1 MGLFRPPEE
10 RARGDRFADVLRL
23 SGRYR
28 TTPAGVVVTDQVAM
42 AHSAVWACTSLY
54 SRLISTLPFH
64 AYRETG
70 GISRRIATPAVL
82 SQPNPGQ
89 RFPHWASQVV
99 ESLVLRGNAFGLV
112 LGRNAAGRPT
122 GVQVLH
128 PDLVQARYD
137 YRSDEIS
144 YRIGGVEVPADAV
157 WRCAINVGPGSPFG
171 KSVLEYAAQSVG
183 LGVAAQRYGSEF
195 FGSGGH
201 PTGVLETEQELT
213 GDQAEAIRQ
222 RWAAAMQDQR
232 GVAVLGLGFGYRPVQ
247 ITPTDTEFL
256 NAYKLSVQD
265 VCRFFSIPPEMVG
278 SESGA
283 SMTYSNV
290 ESRALDLLRYA
301 IDPVLVELEAGLT
314 ELLPVPQYVQ
324 ANRDALLRMT
334 TRDRYEAHASALSA
348 GWMSVD
354 EVRELEDL
362 PPLEEPDPV
371 LAEIPAPMFDQGD
384 V

>member
-1 MGLFRPPEE
+1 MGLFRPFET

-54 SRLISTLPFH
+54 SRLVSSLPFH
-64 AYRETG
+64 AYRDQG
-70 GISRRIATPAVL
+70 GVSRKIPTPAVL
-82 SQPNPGQ
+82 KEPNPGQ
-89 RFPHWASQVV
+89 RLPHWLSQVV

-112 LGRNAAGRPT
+112 LGTTAAGRPS
-122 GVQVLH
+122 GVQILH
-128 PDLVQARYD
+128 PDLVSARYD
-137 YRSDEIS
+137 YRTDEIS
-144 YRIGGVEVPADAV
+144 YRIGGVEVPASSV

-183 LGVAAQRYGSEF
+183 LGVAAQQYGSDF
-195 FGSGGH
+195 FGTGGH
-201 PTGVLETEQELT
+201 PTGVLETEQEIT
-213 GDQAEAIRQ
+213 GEQADAIKR
-222 RWAAAMQDQR
+222 RWQMAVQDDR

-247 ITPTDTEFL
+247 VSPSDTEFL

-265 VCRFFSIPPEMVG
+265 VCRFFAIPPEMVG
-278 SESGA
+278 AESGS

-301 IDPVLVELEAGLT
+301 IDPVLVEVEAGMT
-314 ELLPVPQYVQ
+314 ELLPAPQYVQ

-334 TRDRYEAHASALSA
+334 TRDRYDAHASAIAA
-348 GWMSVD
+348 GWMTVD
-354 EVRELEDL
+354 EVRGIEDL
-362 PPLEEPDPV
+362 PPIEPDQPEIVPPV
-371 LAEIPAPMFDQGD
+371 EDQVAG
-384 V
+384 

>member
-1 MGLFRPPEE
+1 MGLFRPFET

-54 SRLISTLPFH
+54 SRLVSSLPFH
-64 AYRETG
+64 AYRDQG
-70 GISRRIATPAVL
+70 GVSRKIPTPTVL
-82 SQPNPGQ
+82 KEPNPGQ
-89 RFPHWASQVV
+89 RLPHWLSQVV

-112 LGRNAAGRPT
+112 LGTTAAGRPS
-122 GVQVLH
+122 GVQILH
-128 PDLVQARYD
+128 PDLVSARYD
-137 YRSDEIS
+137 YRTDEIS
-144 YRIGGVEVPADAV
+144 YRIGGVEVPASSV

-183 LGVAAQRYGSEF
+183 LGVAAQQYGSDF
-195 FGSGGH
+195 FGTGGH
-201 PTGVLETEQELT
+201 PTGVLETEQEIT
-213 GDQAEAIRQ
+213 GEQADAIKR
-222 RWAAAMQDQR
+222 RWQMAVQDDR

-247 ITPTDTEFL
+247 VSPSDTEFL

-265 VCRFFSIPPEMVG
+265 VCRFFAIPPEMVG
-278 SESGA
+278 AESGS

-301 IDPVLVELEAGLT
+301 IDPVLVEVEAGLT
-314 ELLPVPQYVQ
+314 EMLPAPQYVQ

-334 TRDRYEAHASALSA
+334 TRDRYDAHASAIAA
-348 GWMSVD
+348 GWMTVD
-354 EVRELEDL
+354 EVRGIEDL
-362 PPLEEPDPV
+362 PPIKPDQPEIVPPV
-371 LAEIPAPMFDQGD
+371 EDQVAG
-384 V
+384 